1 MLPELRRYHPR
12 MLWRH
17 INVED
22 IAFHDLSSH
31 HRLVDR
37 HGNLF
42 PGTGLSHVFSLVL
55 YPDNLSD
62 PSSTTVDERILRLDD
77 SIKHFDPDDSG
88 IAPSENES
96 LQQFDLS
103 RSYEKVHLGL
113 RSSQPLSID
122 PARILLKNMIDDISL
137 EDWNL
142 RYRDLLL
149 GIRQQFHTERQDNS
163 QIWVLDTHRLRLN
176 NVPSRNITDIC

>member
-1 MLPELRRYHPR
+1 

-17 INVED
+17 VNVED

-31 HRLVDR
+31 HRLVNR
-37 HGNLF
+37 HCDLF
-42 PGTGLSHVFSLVL
+42 SCTSLSHVFSLVL

-62 PSSTTVDERILRLDD
+62 PSSTTVDE
-77 SIKHFDPDDSG
+77 
-88 IAPSENES
+88 
-96 LQQFDLS
+96 
-103 RSYEKVHLGL
+103 
-113 RSSQPLSID
+113 
-122 PARILLKNMIDDISL
+122 RILLKNMIDDISL